1 MSKIAE
7 SSLPA
12 RYTPIEIQQLEERMR
27 NKSAEEVLKWAID
40 THGEN
45 IALASSFGAEDV
57 TVIDMMVRINR
68 EKTRVFTLDTGR
80 LNQET
85 YDVMDDVRKRYG
97 ISVDVYCPD
106 QKELESMLRNRGMN
120 LMYESVENRKL
131 CCEIRKVYPLNRAL
145 KNLSGWITGL
155 RREQTLTRSGINKI
169 EADPIHG
176 NIIKLNP
183 LAEWDNDMVWSYI
196 KKYNVPYNKLHDKG
210 YPSIG
215 CEPCTRAVAPNEDPR
230 SGRWWWEISTN
241 KECGLHWDPTKNK

>member
-1 MSKIAE
+1 VGKIAE
-7 SSLPA
+7 SSLPV

-27 NKSAEEVLKWAID
+27 NKSAEEVLRWAID
-40 THGEN
+40 TLGEN

-57 TVIDMMVRINR
+57 AIIDMMVRINR

-85 YDVMDDVRKRYG
+85 YDIMDEVRKKYG
-97 ISVDVYCPD
+97 ISVAAYCPD
-106 QKELESMLRNRGMN
+106 QKELESMLGSRGMN

-131 CCEIRKVYPLNRAL
+131 CCEIRKVHPLNRAL
-145 KNLSGWITGL
+145 SNLSGWITGL

-169 EADPIHG
+169 ELDPMHG
-176 NIIKLNP
+176 DIIKVNP

-196 KKYNVPYNKLHDKG
+196 KNNNVPYNKLHDKG

-215 CEPCTRAVAPNEDPR
+215 CEPCTRAVGPNEDPR
-230 SGRWWWEISTN
+230 SGRWWWEISAP
-241 KECGLHWDPTKNK
+241 KECGLHWDPTKDK